1 MAAKKES
8 KYRDTPQMTG
18 WRLNL
23 QKFASWSLLP
33 LGYVCAA
40 SAYMLTRRTRYYL
53 VFHYGELYNENM
65 PFENVLA
72 TVRIPALSPALIGPS
87 LGGCTTTSSGGCS
100 ASRR

>member
-8 KYRDTPQMTG
+8 KYRDAPQMTG

-72 TVRIPALSPALIGPS
+72 TVRIPCAEPRVDRP
-87 LGGCTTTSSGGCS
+87 
-100 ASRR
+100 